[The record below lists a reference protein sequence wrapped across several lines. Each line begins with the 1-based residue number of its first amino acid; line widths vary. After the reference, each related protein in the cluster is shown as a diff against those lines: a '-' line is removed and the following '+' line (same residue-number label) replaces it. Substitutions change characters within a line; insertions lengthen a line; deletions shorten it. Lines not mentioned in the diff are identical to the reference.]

1 MLLAYSSYLE
11 SMKLREYT
19 VEERGMIVGMHS
31 TGLSNVEIGRKMG
44 IPRTSVSNIVHLFQ
58 RHGIINSMKRSE
70 RPHKLRMQYTR
81 ELSCLLTSNRRIP
94 LARLVEQMSMRVHA
108 NTLRKVIMSLGF
120 HNRIAVKKPYL
131 SLKHKVDRL
140 AFAKAHQNW
149 MESDWCNIMWTDESS
164 FEIGK
169 YSRQVTVWRRP
180 NERYFSDCL
189 TPSFKSGHTSVIIWG
204 AFLGY
209 QKCLLVVMPPHRRTA
224 SDFINIMYEGCLS
237 GFYFLHDDLD
247 NLILTEDGAPMHRS
261 FLSSAWRHAHG
272 MKKLQW
278 PANSPDLN
286 PIENLWKILKDA
298 VQKESLPR
306 NRDELVETLQ

>member
-11 SMKLREYT
+11 SMKSREYT

-31 TGLSNVEIGRKMG
+31 TGLSNAEIGRKMG

-58 RHGIINSMKRSE
+58 RRGTINSMKQSG
-70 RPHKLRMQYTR
+70 RPHKLGMRHTR
-81 ELSCLLTSNRRIP
+81 ELSRLLTSNRRIP
-94 LARLVEQMSMRVHA
+94 LARLVEQMSVRVHA

-120 HNRIAVKKPYL
+120 HNRVAAKKPYL

-149 MESDWCNIMWTDESS
+149 TESDWRNIMWTDESS

-189 TPSFKSGHTSVIIWG
+189 APSFKSGRTSVMIWG
-204 AFLGY
+204 AFSGY
-209 QKCLLVVMPPHRRTA
+209 QKCLLIVMPPHRRTA
-224 SDFINIMYEGCLS
+224 SDFINIVYEGCLIKW
-237 GFYFLHDDLD
+237 
-247 NLILTEDGAPMHRS
+247 ILLFT
-261 FLSSAWRHAHG
+261 
-272 MKKLQW
+272 
-278 PANSPDLN
+278 
-286 PIENLWKILKDA
+286 
-298 VQKESLPR
+298 
-306 NRDELVETLQ
+306 